1 MELKEAAFAAGCF
14 WGVEDSFRQLAGVEK
29 TEVGYMGGNTDK
41 PSYEQVCS
49 GKTGHAETLHLK
61 FDPEVISYQEL
72 LKNFWEIH
80 DPTTMNKQGPDIG
93 SQYRSV
99 IFYYD
104 ENQKNAA
111 EQSKQELDQSG
122 KYSNPIVTEV
132 TPATAF
138 NRAEEYHQQY
148 YEKNPHKPKVC

>member
-1 MELKEAAFAAGCF
+1 MTLKEAAFAAGCF
-14 WGVEDSFRQLAGVEK
+14 WGVEDSFRQLKGVKE
-29 TEVGYMGGNTDK
+29 TEVGYMGGKTES
-41 PSYEQVCS
+41 PTYEQVCS
-49 GKTGHAETLHLK
+49 GQTGHAETLHLK
-61 FDPEVISYQEL
+61 FYPEVISYKEL

-80 DPTTMNKQGPDIG
+80 DPTTMNRQGPDIG

-104 ENQKNAA
+104 DDQKNLA
-111 EQSKQELDQSG
+111 EQSKKELAESG
-122 KYSNPIVTEV
+122 KYSNPVVTEIV
-132 TPATAF
+132 KAEKF